1 MNWILISGSYPPDH
15 GGVAHYTETLAR
27 RLGQGQDRVW
37 VFTGRGGKVDGT
49 DHVTVVRLSSQFG
62 PRALRRMSREI
73 EQIPEPRRI
82 FVQYI
87 PQALG
92 PHVSLRRNRFLGIPL
107 SLCLWLRRRP
117 EQIWVMFHELRADTV
132 PGASLPVRLLGSITR
147 WMVRLTMGRCERAFL
162 STPRWE
168 KEIREDV
175 EDPCPLEWMPIPSN
189 LPVDADPAMAAAV
202 RRQVLGDDAGV
213 LLGHFGTFKSA
224 MTRMFEDLLPDLLS
238 KPERKMLLIGQN
250 SEAYRDQLVER
261 QPRLAGRVLATGDI
275 PLEDAAIS
283 IAACDL
289 MLQPFP
295 DGASSRRSSL
305 MAPLALG
312 RPTVTNV
319 GHWSEPVWTRSGC
332 VEIADFASPPAA
344 LERIESLLARPERRV
359 RQGKRAREVYN
370 ETFSWQRTIR
380 LLRRGAA
387 GEAEAAGQRRTA
399 TKQSSGYA
407 LSGD

>member
-15 GGVAHYTETLAR
+15 GGVAHYTEMLAR
-27 RLGQGQDRVW
+27 KLGRGSDRVW
-37 VFTGRGGKVDGT
+37 VFTGRGEQVPGS
-49 DHVTVVRLSSQFG
+49 DHVAVVRLPSQFG
-62 PRALRRMSREI
+62 PRALAEMSRRM

-82 FVQYI
+82 FLQYI
-87 PQALG
+87 PQAFG

-117 EQIWVMFHELRADTV
+117 EEIWVMFHELRADKM
-132 PGASLPVRLLGSITR
+132 PGASLPVRLLNSVTR
-147 WMVRLTMGRCERAFL
+147 WMVRLTMGCCDRAFL

-175 EDPCPLEWMPIPSN
+175 EDPCPMEWMPIPSN
-189 LPVDADPAMAAAV
+189 LPVDVDPAMTASV
-202 RRQVLGDDAGV
+202 RQRVLGEDSGI
-213 LLGHFGTFKSA
+213 LLGHFGTFKNA

-238 KPERKMLLIGQN
+238 KPHRKMLLIGQN
-250 SEAYRDQLVER
+250 SSAYRDQLVDR
-261 QPRLAGRVLATGDI
+261 HPRLAGRVVATGDV

-312 RPTVTNV
+312 RPAVTNL
-319 GHWSEPVWTRSGC
+319 GHWSEPVWARSGC
-332 VEIADFASPPAA
+332 VEIADFADRPAA
-344 LERIESLLARPERRV
+344 LKRIESLLARPERRT

-370 ETFSWQRTIR
+370 ESFS
-380 LLRRGAA
+380 
-387 GEAEAAGQRRTA
+387 
-399 TKQSSGYA
+399 
-407 LSGD
+407 